1 MARAT
6 AVRERMAGAVL
17 GGWVLLSG
25 PSSQQLAIPQAKW
38 DEVGNYATAFKCET
52 ARREEAIEQAER
64 QAKGG
69 KRTENAALDAMLR
82 YRCKYTD
89 HPQPRWRRWV
99 RKVGKM
105 VGG

>member
-1 MARAT
+1 
-6 AVRERMAGAVL
+6 MAGTRALRNRIAQVVL
-17 GGWVLLSG
+17 GGWVLLS
-25 PSSQQLAIPQAKW
+25 SSSPQQAAIQQTEW
-38 DEVGNYATAFKCET
+38 DEVGNYPTAFKCEA
-52 ARREEAIEQAER
+52 ARREEAIAQAER

>member
-1 MARAT
+1 
-6 AVRERMAGAVL
+6 MAGTRALRDRIAGVVL
-17 GGWVLLSG
+17 GGWVLLS
-25 PSSQQLAIPQAKW
+25 SSSPQQLGVAKTEW
-38 DEVGNYATAFKCET
+38 DEVGSYPTAFKCEA
-52 ARREEAIEQAER
+52 ARREKAIEQAEQ